1 MSARDGKTQLPA
13 ERRQTVL
20 LLAAL
25 AAALSFRLYLLIA
38 QDFPINDGALFFEFI
53 RATAATFPSLPT
65 EAAYNGLLLPFA
77 YPPLSF
83 WLGALLTK
91 MGFDSL
97 AVVRVLPILMN
108 IAYLLLFALLLL
120 KSGRSRAFTALAVLL
135 LAVNLRSFEWLLMGG
150 GLTRGL
156 GSVFLVLALLAVTIP
171 DSKRCVEPSRLR
183 MVLAGAA
190 VGGAI
195 LSHLEWGILAAASV
209 VLSRALASKDIK
221 EFVTSSTLAGLT
233 ALALVVPWVLFVHQA
248 HGWDPFLAAS
258 GTSGWKLGFVK
269 GRMLGI
275 ASMAVASN
283 PLVLVGGVV
292 MLVRRQWFWIG
303 FILACVILTPRHAQ
317 TPAMLAVAVFGA
329 QGIMTA
335 VEFAGRFIQSRKLLA
350 ASSFGLVAALLAVN
364 LYRTQLHAPV
374 SFRALPL
381 EVRQSMAWV
390 KEHHPGARFAIIN
403 DRHWPNDST
412 GEWFPT
418 LASARSVTTVQGR
431 EWNGQYSKWE
441 DLSRDLRTSSDCESL
456 KGNVRRFG
464 SFDFLL
470 VETNQDCFAALEGHR
485 IYSNR
490 AVSIYGAPD
499 AQGLPGP
506 PLGGPKQL
514 TNSSIGRSKAGSKG
528 RNIDPALA
536 VASGERGRTLTAE
549 HPTLEL
555 AD

>member
-1 MSARDGKTQLPA
+1 MSARNGNIQVA
-13 ERRQTVL
+13 VERRQTVFL
-20 LLAAL
+20 VAAVV
-25 AAALSFRLYLLIA
+25 AAISFRLYLLA
-38 QDFPINDGALFFEFI
+38 VHDFPINDGALFLEFI
-53 RATAATFPSLPT
+53 RATAAAFPGLPT
-65 EAAYNGLLLPFA
+65 KAPYNGLLLPFA

-91 MGFDSL
+91 VGVDSL

-108 IAYLLLFALLLL
+108 IAYVLLLALLLL
-120 KSGRSRAFTALAVLL
+120 KSGRSRAFTALAILL

-150 GLTRGL
+150 GMTRGL
-156 GSVFLVLALLAVTIP
+156 GSVFLLLALLAVTVP
-171 DSKRCVEPSRLR
+171 DADKRVEPSRLR

-209 VLSRALASKDIK
+209 VLSRALASKSIR
-221 EFVTSSTLAGLT
+221 EFLISSTLAGLT
-233 ALALVVPWVLFVHQA
+233 ALALVVPWILFVHQA

-269 GRMLGI
+269 GRLLGI

-283 PLVLVGGVV
+283 PLVLVGGLVL
-292 MLVRRQWFWIG
+292 LVRRQWFWIG

-329 QGIMTA
+329 QGIISTI
-335 VEFAGRFIQSRKLLA
+335 EFAGRFIQSRKLLA
-350 ASSFGLVAALLAVN
+350 GASIGLVAVLLAVN

-390 KEHHPGARFAIIN
+390 RAHHPGARFAIIN

-418 LASARSVTTVQGR
+418 LAGAQSVTTVQGR
-431 EWNGQYSKWE
+431 EWNGQYSRWE
-441 DLSRDLRTSSDCESL
+441 DLSRDLRTSEGCEAL
-456 KGNVRRFG
+456 RRNVQRFG
-464 SFDFLL
+464 AVDFLL
-470 VETNQDCFAALEGHR
+470 LETEQGCFASPAAR
-485 IYSNR
+485 PVYSN
-490 AVSIYGAPD
+490 
-499 AQGLPGP
+499 
-506 PLGGPKQL
+506 
-514 TNSSIGRSKAGSKG
+514 SSVTILRWLDDRS
-528 RNIDPALA
+528 
-536 VASGERGRTLTAE
+536 
-549 HPTLEL
+549 
-555 AD
+555 

>member
-1 MSARDGKTQLPA
+1 MSARDDDTRVA
-13 ERRQTVL
+13 ADRRQTVF
-20 LLAAL
+20 L
-25 AAALSFRLYLLIA
+25 AAALVAAISFRLYLLA
-38 QDFPINDGALFFEFI
+38 VHDFPINDGALFLEFI
-53 RATAATFPSLPT
+53 RATAATFPGLPT
-65 EAAYNGLLLPFA
+65 EASYNGLLLPFA

-83 WLGALLTK
+83 WVGALLTK
-91 MGFDSL
+91 TGFDSL

-108 IAYLLLFALLLL
+108 IGYVLLFTLLLL
-120 KSGRSRAFTALAVLL
+120 KSGRSRAFTALAILL
-135 LAVNLRSFEWLLMGG
+135 LVVNLRSFEWLLMGG
-150 GLTRGL
+150 GMTRGL
-156 GSVFLVLALLAVTIP
+156 GSVFLLLALLAVTVP
-171 DSKRCVEPSRLR
+171 DAEKRVEPSRMR

-209 VLSRALASKDIK
+209 VLSRALASRSIK
-221 EFVTSSTLAGLT
+221 EFVISSAVAGLT

-248 HGWDPFLAAS
+248 HGWDPFFAAS
-258 GTSGWKLGFVK
+258 GTSGWKSGFVK
-269 GRMLGI
+269 GRILGI

-283 PLVLVGGVV
+283 PLVMVGGVV
-292 MLVRRQWFWIG
+292 MLLRRQWFWIG

-329 QGIMTA
+329 QGVISA

-390 KEHHPGARFAIIN
+390 RANHPGARFAIIN

-418 LASARSVTTVQGR
+418 LAGAQSVTTVQGR
-431 EWNGQYSKWE
+431 EWNGQYSRWE
-441 DLSRDLRTSSDCESL
+441 DLSRDLRTSADCEAL

-464 SFDFLL
+464 VVDFFL
-470 VETNQDCFAALEGHR
+470 VETNDDCFAAPGGQR
-485 IYSNR
+485 IYRSS
-490 AVSIYGAPD
+490 AVSIYRAPD
-499 AQGLPGP
+499 VQRTVQSLADR
-506 PLGGPKQL
+506 PLGGR
-514 TNSSIGRSKAGSKG
+514 SSSRTLLPERSKAGSKG
-528 RNIDPALA
+528 RNINPA
-536 VASGERGRTLTAE
+536 
-549 HPTLEL
+549 
-555 AD
+555 